1 MELPPTEWT
10 LVNPMLTDPP
20 TVNWLS
26 HHEQAAIH
34 TLPQFIAAWE
44 TNVVAFWRDVHC
56 RDRSFALGK
65 AAPSYVLPAPAAAPA
80 DDRERKRRATDDSQR
95 PDKLTGKQRTADTAR
110 GDRIERAK
118 RPIIRWKDSV
128 PTSSRTPKALYE
140 TISKNIPIQ
149 PVFPAADLVRDT
161 NKKKICFC
169 FCLEG
174 SSGGCKRKPSKP
186 CQYAH
191 IDGDLDALKGPDNFG
206 SLTKFL
212 ALPQVAE
219 SLEYTARGRELS
231 QA

>member
-1 MELPPTEWT
+1 MMILTVLKSPQVSSVLPTQP
-10 LVNPMLTDPP
+10 
-20 TVNWLS
+20 
-26 HHEQAAIH
+26 AAI
-34 TLPQFIAAWE
+34 A
-44 TNVVAFWRDVHC
+44 
-56 RDRSFALGK
+56 S
-65 AAPSYVLPAPAAAPA
+65 
-80 DDRERKRRATDDSQR
+80 
-95 PDKLTGKQRTADTAR
+95 KQ
-110 GDRIERAK
+110 RAK

-128 PTSSRTPKALYE
+128 PTGSRTRKALYE

-161 NKKKICFC
+161 NKKICVC

-174 SSGGCKRKPSKP
+174 SSGGCRRKPSKP
-186 CQYAH
+186 FQYAH
-191 IDGDLDALKGPDNFG
+191 IDGDSSDLKGPDNFG